1 MAADPDLVLPV
12 GLDLVLELT
21 ADPDPD
27 LVLAAADPDR
37 VLELAADPDLALPAD
52 PDRVLPV
59 GLDLAFTADPG
70 LDPDLALPVDRDLV
84 LPVDL
89 DLAAAERLGSTKSAR
104 VSLSCTGTAVR
115 ST

>member
-21 ADPDPD
+21 ADPGPD

-59 GLDLAFTADPG
+59 GLDPG